1 MKSTLFT
8 FLNQSFHLH
17 PLKALFWEEKSTLLL
32 SDLHLGK
39 VAHFR
44 KEGIPVPATAGDEN
58 WDKLLYLII
67 NFKPRRVLFLGDL
80 FHSTYNIAWESLG
93 DLIKQF
99 NTIRFE
105 LVVGN
110 HDILSRDQYERFG
123 LGLHDFLKEPP
134 FLFSH
139 EPCEDKVLY
148 NIAGHIH
155 PCVWLSGSG
164 KQRLKLA
171 CFFFGKK
178 QGILPAFGSF
188 TGMATIGVEE
198 GDQVFVVAEDTVLR
212 V

>member
-1 MKSTLFT
+1 MNTTIFKFLDQTL
-8 FLNQSFHLH
+8 HLH
-17 PLKALFWEEKSTLLL
+17 PLKALFWEEKATLLL

-58 WDKLLYLII
+58 WDKLLHLII
-67 NFKPRRVLFLGDL
+67 DFQPKRVLFLGDL

-93 DLIKQF
+93 DLMDQF
-99 NTIRFE
+99 NNISFE

-123 LGLHDFLKEPP
+123 LRLHDFLKEPP

-139 EPCEDKVLY
+139 EPCEDEVLY
-148 NIAGHIH
+148 NLAGHIH
-155 PCVWLSGSG
+155 PCVWLSGAG

-178 QGILPAFGSF
+178 QGILPAFGTF
-188 TGMATIGVEE
+188 TGMASIGVEE
-198 GDQVFVVAEDTVLR
+198 GDQVFVVAEDSVLQ